1 MKRILIIDDSPTDI
15 LLFKEAILECGLDV
29 IPTIVRSWAE
39 VDADGGCL
47 DRVSLILLDLNMPG
61 VDGLKVIRLIRGRD
75 IYTPIVVFSTSS
87 LSPDILACYR
97 EGANAYIIK
106 PYEVDKL
113 FYTVCSTFK
122 WWLELNKLGG
132 VHD

>member
-29 IPTIVRSWAE
+29 ISTVVRSWAE
-39 VDADGGCL
+39 ADVQGGCF
-47 DRVSLILLDLNMPG
+47 DGVSLILLDLNMPG
-61 VDGLKVIRLIRGRD
+61 VDGLNVIKLVRGRD
-75 IYTPIVVFSTSS
+75 IYIPIVVFSTSS
-87 LSPDILACYR
+87 LPSDILACYK

-106 PYEVDKL
+106 PHEVDKL

-122 WWLELNKLGG
+122 WWLELNMLGDI
-132 VHD
+132 HD